1 MLGRKDYT
9 QEEFDQ
15 CKATIDQQIAAYKA
29 LVKAVGGASADKK
42 ISAALVAFEVR
53 FFNNMVLVLDRFFVH
68 RIRPVAGKDGNPL
81 NEVELLADSLVNNNG
96 VLRGSTVIKLIPD
109 QSVLKLHPGDPIR
122 LTQKDFERLAAAF
135 LTDLEA
141 KFL

>member
-81 NEVELLADSLVNNNG
+81 NEVELLAESLINNNG
-96 VLRGSTVIKLIPD
+96 MLRSSTVIKLIPD

-122 LTQKDFERLAAAF
+122 VTQKDFERLLAAF

>member
-81 NEVELLADSLVNNNG
+81 NEVELLAESLINNNG
-96 VLRGSTVIKLIPD
+96 MLRSSTVIKLIPD

-122 LTQKDFERLAAAF
+122 VTQKDFERLSAAF

>member
-68 RIRPVAGKDGNPL
+68 RIRPVAGKDGYPL
-81 NEVELLADSLVNNNG
+81 NEVELLAESLINNNG
-96 VLRGSTVIKLIPD
+96 MLRSSTVIKLIPD
-109 QSVLKLHPGDPIR
+109 RSVLKLHPGDPIR
-122 LTQKDFERLAAAF
+122 VTQKDFERLLAAF

>member
-81 NEVELLADSLVNNNG
+81 NEVELLAESLINNNG
-96 VLRGSTVIKLIPD
+96 MLRSSTVIKLIPD
-109 QSVLKLHPGDPIR
+109 RSVLKLHPGDPIR
-122 LTQKDFERLAAAF
+122 VTQKDFERLSAAF

>member
-9 QEEFDQ
+9 REEFDQ
-15 CKATIDQQIAAYKA
+15 CRATIDQQIAAYKA
-29 LVKAVGGASADKK
+29 LVKAIGGASTDKK
-42 ISAALVAFEVR
+42 ISAALTAFEVR

-68 RIRPVAGKDGNPL
+68 RIRAVAGKDGNPL
-81 NEVELLADSLVNNNG
+81 NEVELLAESLIENNG
-96 VLRGSTVIKLIPD
+96 VLKASTVIKLLPD
-109 QSVLKLHPGDPIR
+109 KSILKLHPGDPIR
-122 LTQKDFERLAAAF
+122 VTEKDFERLSAAF

>member
-9 QEEFDQ
+9 REEFDQ
-15 CKATIDQQIAAYKA
+15 CRATIDQQIAAYKA
-29 LVKAVGGASADKK
+29 LVKAIGGASTDKK
-42 ISAALVAFEVR
+42 ISAALTAFEVR

-68 RIRPVAGKDGNPL
+68 RIRAVTGKDGNPL
-81 NEVELLADSLVNNNG
+81 NEVELLAESLIENNG
-96 VLRGSTVIKLIPD
+96 VLKASTVIKLLPD
-109 QSVLKLHPGDPIR
+109 KSILKLHPGDPIR
-122 LTQKDFERLAAAF
+122 VTEKDFERLSAAF